1 MPKYAEKAIARNRKR
16 CLESRSQEV
25 VEVEAVM
32 VFPVATPDA
41 LEQKGHCHGK
51 EDRFAGAL
59 AGEVFVVV
67 WEPVVPRQTHSAWT

>member
-1 MPKYAEKAIARNRKR
+1 MPQYVGKVIARNRKS
-16 CLESRSQEV
+16 CLESRSQAV
-25 VEVEAVM
+25 AEVEAATVSL
-32 VFPVATPDA
+32 VATTPDA

-67 WEPVVPRQTHSAWT
+67 WELVVPR